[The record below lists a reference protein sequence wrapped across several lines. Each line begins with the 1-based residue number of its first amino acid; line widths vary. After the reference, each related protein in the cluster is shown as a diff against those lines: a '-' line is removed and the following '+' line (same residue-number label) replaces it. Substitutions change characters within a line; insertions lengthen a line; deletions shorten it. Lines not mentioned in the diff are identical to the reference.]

1 MQVFRLVALAG
12 GAGADVVLDGATKTR
27 RMEVPAEAMQRALDA
42 FVTVVVN
49 GGDQLVKK
57 RRRRR
62 NVEAAVVGHEVVDE
76 GPSARAR
83 ARRELLLQR
92 HQGRISSVGLA

>member
-1 MQVFRLVALAG
+1 
-12 GAGADVVLDGATKTR
+12 
-27 RMEVPAEAMQRALDA
+27 MQRALDA
-42 FVTVVVN
+42 FVAVVVN

-76 GPSARAR
+76 GPGARAR
-83 ARRELLLQR
+83 AR
-92 HQGRISSVGLA
+92 